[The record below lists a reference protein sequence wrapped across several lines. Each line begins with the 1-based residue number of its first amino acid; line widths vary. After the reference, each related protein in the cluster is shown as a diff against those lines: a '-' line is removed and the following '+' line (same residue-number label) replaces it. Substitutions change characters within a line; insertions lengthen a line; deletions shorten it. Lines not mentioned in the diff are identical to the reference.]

1 MNESCLNPTRVFE
14 TCHRSCPIVPIVRI
28 VAKVSRTEFVE
39 PRIRPAGDTHSGTY
53 MCYIWSMPQ
62 LHLYATE
69 SLSRRIRE
77 KAKASGLSVSRY
89 LAQLVQKEISE
100 QWPPGFF
107 DEVVG
112 GWKGDRL
119 EREGQP
125 HLELRDEL

>member
-1 MNESCLNPTRVFE
+1 
-14 TCHRSCPIVPIVRI
+14 
-28 VAKVSRTEFVE
+28 
-39 PRIRPAGDTHSGTY
+39 
-53 MCYIWSMPQ
+53 MPQ

-89 LAQLVQKEISE
+89 LAQLVQKEVSE

>member
-1 MNESCLNPTRVFE
+1 
-14 TCHRSCPIVPIVRI
+14 
-28 VAKVSRTEFVE
+28 
-39 PRIRPAGDTHSGTY
+39 
-53 MCYIWSMPQ
+53 MCYIFYMPQ

-77 KAKASGLSVSRY
+77 KAEASGLSVSRY

-119 EREGQP
+119 ERAQVS
-125 HLELRDEL
+125 HT